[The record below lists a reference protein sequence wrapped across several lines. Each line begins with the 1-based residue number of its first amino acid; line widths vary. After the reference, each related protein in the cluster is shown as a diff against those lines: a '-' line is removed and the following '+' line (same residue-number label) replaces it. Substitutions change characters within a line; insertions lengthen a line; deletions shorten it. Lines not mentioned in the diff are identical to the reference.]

1 MNAIS
6 IKWINLTKQLWMNEI
21 RRKCCCDPCCSCKYR
36 RRGWARW
43 WAVRRRCRRSPG
55 RRRTSA
61 LRPCAAAAAAAARP
75 DDAAVRTASSGSSFA
90 AKVLKHVTIRCI
102 HDDIKTIYLT
112 EWAWSDGYL
121 IEGHGRYHGDAG
133 TGDEPAQ
140 NVGPFRVHVT
150 VVLQRPVVVQS
161 VADNSLNLFKLLQK
175 IIQPSAAAIGRVR
188 YLIALQLNGM
198 YHEEDWSDKLPAH
211 SPVDARA
218 ESDHTLDVI
227 GEAVDPLNPS

>member
-1 MNAIS
+1 
-6 IKWINLTKQLWMNEI
+6 MNEI

-36 RRGWARW
+36 RRWWARW

-140 NVGPFRVHVT
+140 DVGPFRVHVT

-161 VADNSLNLFKLLQK
+161 VADNSLKFIQIIAK

-188 YLIALQLNGM
+188 YLIALKLNGM

>member
-1 MNAIS
+1 
-6 IKWINLTKQLWMNEI
+6 MNEI

-36 RRGWARW
+36 RRWWARW

-90 AKVLKHVTIRCI
+90 AKVLKRNVTIRWI
-102 HDDIKTIYLT
+102 HDDIRTIYLT

-161 VADNSLNLFKLLQK
+161 VADDSLKFIQIMAK

-188 YLIALQLNGM
+188 YLIALKLNGM

>member
-1 MNAIS
+1 
-6 IKWINLTKQLWMNEI
+6 MNEI

-36 RRGWARW
+36 RRWWARW

-90 AKVLKHVTIRCI
+90 AKVLKRNVTIRWI
-102 HDDIKTIYLT
+102 HDDIRTIYLT

-161 VADNSLNLFKLLQK
+161 VADDSLKFIQIITKNYSAFCRCDRTCKIFDCIKIKWNVPWGRLERQTSSTLASRCPGRIRSYSWCHWRSGRSLKSKL
-175 IIQPSAAAIGRVR
+175 I
-188 YLIALQLNGM
+188 N
-198 YHEEDWSDKLPAH
+198 E
-211 SPVDARA
+211 
-218 ESDHTLDVI
+218 
-227 GEAVDPLNPS
+227 N